1 MPGSEGCTSTRGQF
15 RQPLEIGT
23 PEQRP
28 EFPCRHSA
36 TGLRLNMH
44 DCDKTKEQLIQELSS
59 LRKEL
64 QAAGHSPPSLSAS
77 RPLSVRGLRNILTS
91 VPFGI
96 SYHEEGRLKWA
107 NKAMLQ
113 MFGFHSLREAL
124 KTDPSDMFASTDEYQ
139 LFRDFLRRRKT
150 PGDQA
155 GEDVRFKRRDGSIFV
170 GHVQV
175 NWGDPSTLEAAALV
189 CVSDVSWRVQA
200 EEALRE
206 SEQLLRSILVAS
218 PVGLCRVEERRFQ
231 WVNQAMVDMLG
242 FRSEDDLVG
251 KDTRIIYDSPEE
263 YHRAGDVLY
272 RGSQR
277 GPISRTYAK
286 LVRTDGSVFDAH
298 LRVSAPDQTNRMK
311 GTVAAVSDIS
321 WIKESEEALV
331 ESERRFRE
339 ILENIHLVAVGL
351 DLEGKI
357 TFCNDFL
364 LELSGR
370 RRGEVVGQSWFEMFV
385 PSEYRRKQRHRFR
398 RLQSGRIAMYGRTA
412 IVTKTGER
420 RIISWNNTI
429 LRDPATNII
438 GVASIGED
446 ITDRKRAD
454 AILLQTERIKAVGE
468 MAGGVAHNFNNL
480 LQIVMGAAQMALVNL
495 ELGNVHEMR
504 PNLEQIVKSTRL
516 GAQTVQRLQEFAR
529 VRSENGDSEGEV
541 FDLSRIVRQAA
552 EMSSP
557 WWKTSPER
565 EGIKVTLAT
574 DLGAGCLIMGKENE
588 LFEVA
593 VNLIKNAAEALPRG
607 GEIRLATSAE
617 GDEVLFQVEDNGVG
631 IPKYCLGRVFE
642 PFWTTKGFQGTGM
655 GLSSCLGIITEHGGT
670 IGVESTDG
678 RGTTFTVRLP
688 RTERLAG
695 PPARSSDVTER
706 SFRILLID
714 DMEGVL
720 EILGEALEEHGQTVH
735 TALSGEQA
743 MKIFQEHPID
753 VVVCDLGMEGMNG
766 WQVSRAVRDHCLR
779 NAVPKTPFVL
789 LTGWGGQISDER
801 RLFEAGIDRL
811 VSKPVMVSALL
822 EVLREV
828 MQYPAGEQSPLR
840 GNSDPV

>member
-1 MPGSEGCTSTRGQF
+1 MFGIS
-15 RQPLEIGT
+15 
-23 PEQRP
+23 RP
-28 EFPCRHSA
+28 TISR
-36 TGLRLNMH
+36 GLRLNMH
-44 DCDKTKEQLIQELSS
+44 DRDKTKEELIRELST

-64 QAAGHSPPSLSAS
+64 EAVQNSRPNLPDS
-77 RPLSVRGLRNILTS
+77 RPLSVRSLRNILTS

-113 MFGFHSLREAL
+113 MFGFSGLRQAL
-124 KTDPSDMFASTDEYQ
+124 KTDPLDMFASTDEFQ
-139 LFRDFLRRRKT
+139 RFKDFLRRRKRV
-150 PGDQA
+150 GDQA
-155 GEDVRFKRRDGSIFV
+155 GEDVRFKRRDGSTFV
-170 GHVQV
+170 GHVQI
-175 NWGDPSTLEAAALV
+175 NMGDSSISEDAALV
-189 CVSDVSWRVQA
+189 CVSDVSWRVKA

-206 SEQLLRSILVAS
+206 SEQLLRGILAAS

-231 WVNQAMVDMLG
+231 WVNQALVDMLG
-242 FRSEDDLVG
+242 FHSEQDLVG
-251 KDTRIIYDSPEE
+251 KETRIIYDSPEE
-263 YHRAGDVLY
+263 YHRAGDTLY
-272 RGSQR
+272 RGNQR
-277 GPISRTYAK
+277 GPIFRTYAK

-298 LRVSAPDQTNRMK
+298 IRVAAPDLTNRMK
-311 GTVAAVSDIS
+311 GTIAAVSDIS
-321 WIKESEEALV
+321 WIKEAEEALV

-370 RRGEVVGQSWFEMFV
+370 RRAEVLGKSWFEMFV
-385 PSEYRRKQRHRFR
+385 PEEYRRKQRHRFR

-412 IVTKTGER
+412 IITKTGER
-420 RIISWNNTI
+420 RIISWNNTV
-429 LRDPATNII
+429 LRDPATNVI

-454 AILLQTERIKAVGE
+454 AVLLQTERIKAVGE

-495 ELGNVHEMR
+495 ELGNVHQMR
-504 PNLEQIVKSTRL
+504 PNLDQIMRSTRL

-529 VRSENGDSEGEV
+529 VRTENGDGEGEV
-541 FDLSRIVRQAA
+541 FDLSRTVRQAA

-565 EGIKVTLAT
+565 EGIKVTLKT
-574 DLGAGCLIMGKENE
+574 NLGTGCLIMGKENE

-593 VNLIKNAAEALPRG
+593 VNLIKNAAEALPQG
-607 GEIRLATSAE
+607 GEIRLTTSLE
-617 GDEVLFQVEDNGVG
+617 GEEVLFRIEDDGVG
-631 IPKYCLGRVFE
+631 IPKHYLGRVFE

-655 GLSSCLGIITEHGGT
+655 GLSSCLGIVTKHGGT

-688 RTERLAG
+688 RTERLPRFAA
-695 PPARSSDVTER
+695 PSSDAMER
-706 SFRILLID
+706 SFRILLVD
-714 DMEGVL
+714 DIEGVL

-735 TALSGEQA
+735 TAQSGEEA
-743 MKIFQEHPID
+743 MKIFRERPID

-766 WQVSRAVRDHCLR
+766 WQVSRAVRDHCLK
-779 NAVPKTPFVL
+779 NSVPKTPFVL

-801 RLFEAGIDRL
+801 RLIEAGIDRL

-828 MQYPAGEQSPLR
+828 MQESAREQSPLK
-840 GNSDPV
+840 STS